1 MSFDRYLRAMQ
12 GDFRPAIKVEW
23 LNPDE
28 SVNFEFT
35 NALSDDIPWKKQ
47 VIR

>member
-1 MSFDRYLRAMQ
+1 MSFDRYLKVIKE
-12 GDFRPAIKVEW
+12 DFRSAIKVEW

-35 NALSDDIPWKKQ
+35 NALYNIDVDLPNP
-47 VIR
+47 RP

>member
-1 MSFDRYLRAMQ
+1 MSFNKYLEKIK
-12 GDFRPAIKVEW
+12 GDFTQAIKVEW

-35 NALSDDIPWKKQ
+35 NSI
-47 VIR
+47 